1 MKLFIF
7 KSAKKLNYLFVIFS
21 IFYSVNLLS
30 QPINDNECNAI
41 DLTISDICNYV
52 TYSNV
57 GATNSS
63 TLPLIT
69 DSPYI
74 SEPQFVGYMQDL
86 RTTSYADVWF
96 KVTVPSNGILIVDT
110 QTGSITDANIVMYS
124 GPNCNTLTL
133 INCNE
138 LTNGS
143 LSADNQMPI
152 IAQNNLTPGST
163 VWIRIGTRL
172 NTEGTFGIC
181 VTSPINLPNIA
192 GNPSASDDC
201 SLSQQIC
208 NLEGYNGS
216 TVGFGP
222 TTFQDWPELV
232 NDLPVNTSLQNDAY
246 ISLTAATTTISFNVW
261 MTFSKKGEGVQIF
274 LMSAPICGSGSAQVE
289 TYYWSPLRITHG
301 PSTITFSGLTIGQT
315 YYLIADGAFSDE
327 AEFIIGNTT
336 GLAVSTYISQDDQT
350 ICLGSSTNLTC
361 EGASGNYAWIDNG
374 NGGLASTNTK
384 TVSVTPTDAGTII
397 YTVSA
402 DQINSSCPSPDA
414 TATLIVINTPLAN
427 AGGNDGVC
435 LGDSYTIITASSDV
449 SDILWSHNGDG
460 TLMGSGTLTPVYTPA
475 ISDDGN
481 TVEITLTA
489 GVNCTSPDSDIFYL
503 TVADAPDFNLG
514 TNFFICPDQNLLLQV
529 VDSLSMSSIDWTQN
543 GTTVSNYFKVNLPAG
558 TYSCRIEN
566 ATGCSND
573 TTFTISTQNSVVVN
587 QSTTFGCSNSF
598 LMSTNTGGSSNGTN
612 GLWTF
617 TSADGTASFAS
628 NSNINTTVTFSNFGT
643 YVLTFTDN
651 NCPSDNDVLT
661 YTYSNKSF
669 FKLEN
674 DDFFYCPSE
683 GGQRFKIRDSLL
695 MNGISWN
702 WASSPISTNF
712 NSTLIS
718 GTHNLRLENQYGCM
732 NDTTIVVTSQEPIIL
747 IDPTANKLCRFNPTD
762 EMAIV
767 ASSGSAL
774 PGTWSYTTTT
784 NGTLNFTDNL
794 ATSTL
799 TATELGPYTI
809 IFTDDFCLESDEVT
823 FIVTPGAYF
832 NIQDYKVCEGYS
844 QLVEAFIDTPD
855 EFIESLV
862 WSTGAT
868 GKKITVDT
876 EGDYTLTMTTGCGNP
891 FVNSSFVDYRVCDI
905 DMPNVITPNNDGVND
920 FYIIKGDTE
929 IFKKFNIIITNRW
942 GNVITEYNDPSG
954 KWDGTNLK
962 GEIVD
967 EGVYFYNVQAET
979 LQGEELVKK
988 GFIHVIKN

>member
-1 MKLFIF
+1 MNNKKSNFYLLACLFIIC
-7 KSAKKLNYLFVIFS
+7 NLFTGFNS
-21 IFYSVNLLS
+21 YA
-30 QPINDNECNAI
+30 QPANDEPCNAI
-41 DLTISDICNYV
+41 ELISSDNC
-52 TYSNV
+52 TYQNQTSV
-57 GATNSS
+57 GTTNSS
-63 TLPLIT
+63 TPSAVSSMYSNVT
-69 DSPYI
+69 
-74 SEPQFVGYMQDL
+74 M
-86 RTTSYADVWF
+86 SYRDVWF
-96 KVTVPSNGILIVDT
+96 KITVPSNGILIVDT
-110 QTGSITDANIVMYS
+110 QAGSLTDANMVMYS
-124 GPNCNTLTL
+124 GATCNALTIL
-133 INCNE
+133 NCNE
-138 LTNGS
+138 DTQGNSKPL
-143 LSADNQMPI
+143 MPI

-163 VWIRIGTRL
+163 VWIRIGSTSSL
-172 NTEGTFGIC
+172 TGTFGIC
-181 VTSPINLPNIA
+181 VTSPSNIPNVA
-192 GNPSASDDC
+192 GNPPASDDC
-201 SLSQQIC
+201 GLSQQIC

-216 TVGFGP
+216 TVGFAE
-222 TTFQDWPELV
+222 TTSWPELQAA
-232 NDLPVNTSLQNDAY
+232 LPPNTALQNDAY
-246 ISLTAATTTISFNVW
+246 ISITAATTSISFDVW
-261 MTFSKKGEGVQIF
+261 MTFSKKGQGVQIF
-274 LMSAPICGSGSAQVE
+274 LLDATTCGSGPAYIDPS
-289 TYYWSPLRITHG
+289 YWTPLRITHG
-301 PSTITFSGLTIGQT
+301 AANITFNGLTIGKT

-327 AEFIIGNTT
+327 ATFVIGNTT
-336 GLAVSTYISQDDQT
+336 GLAVSTYIIQDDQT

-361 EGASGNYAWIDNG
+361 EGASGNYAWTDNG

-435 LGDSYTIITASSDV
+435 LGDSYTIITASSNV